1 MGSISPTASQKVYD
15 LIDVN
20 EIRDREITLHGLVNA
35 NVAYTI
41 YHDETNNIR
50 RLRVRSDGLNVRE
63 PKCFVLGGVAH
74 RGAPHALP
82 VDDLRAALRIQ
93 KNAPEIKMKHVAT
106 GEFLDLLNAPRLQT
120 FLDWLAG
127 QALFIHYSA
136 LDPLYWSIVD
146 IVDSILT
153 EYGEPAL
160 FGVNI
165 ELKSDLYTIL
175 RYDYEGTVDLFQR
188 YTYPDVGHQRR
199 ATFVAE
205 LLDVLELRRELLE
218 HLNYMMLKGILE
230 IAAQIDALP
239 YLEDEAPNVLI
250 DSFAPFYVQRICLF
264 KNSDLILDV
273 EEVVKEYF
281 SGIHFADG
289 DRELNH
295 FRFALSHD
303 ETGIQLADVVTG
315 LLGKFFTFICAIS
328 ATELVVKRQNL
339 NPQQRLT
346 LRALSGLLNQSI
358 AENKAF
364 AHFVLSLEDQAK
376 AGFFL
381 DAPL

>member
-1 MGSISPTASQKVYD
+1 M
-15 LIDVN
+15 IDVN
-20 EIRDREITLHGLVNA
+20 EIRDREIELHGLVNA

-50 RLRVRSDGLNVRE
+50 RLHLRLDGLNVRE

-82 VDDLRAALRIQ
+82 VDDLRTALCIQ
-93 KNAPEIKMKHVAT
+93 KNAPEIKLRHVAT
-106 GEFLDLLNAPRLQT
+106 GDFLDLLNAPRLQT

-127 QALFIHYSA
+127 QVLFIHYSV

-153 EYGEPAL
+153 EYGEPKL
-160 FGVNI
+160 LGLNI

-188 YTYPDVGHQRR
+188 YTYPNVGQGRR
-199 ATFVAE
+199 AAFVAE
-205 LLDVLELRRELLE
+205 LLDVLELRRELLD
-218 HLNYMMLKGILE
+218 HFSYMMLKGILE
-230 IAAQIDALP
+230 IAARIDSLP

-250 DSFAPFYVQRICLF
+250 DSFAPFYAQRICLF

-273 EEVVKEYF
+273 EEVVKQYL
-281 SGIHFADG
+281 SGMRFADG
-289 DRELNH
+289 DRELKH

-315 LLGKFFTFICAIS
+315 LLGKFFAFICATS
-328 ATELVVKRQNL
+328 ATELAVTRRGL
-339 NPQQRLT
+339 NPQQRRT
-346 LRALSGLLNQSI
+346 LRALSGLLDRSI

-364 AHFVLSLEDQAK
+364 AHFVLSLEDQEK